1 MSLSDLS
8 ARRELLVDPLPDY
21 AHARVF
27 DPKDLREPAQGRPQT
42 VLVLEGK
49 ASGLAALPAGVV
61 RVFARDTTGMTQ
73 FIGEDMLA
81 QKAKGE
87 PMRVILGPDNDV
99 SVDRLQTTFHGA
111 RPPDDSYESVWQV
124 RLSNHK
130 PTEVVVRVHDQ
141 LPLNGEVSEETQPHE
156 TINPRHVVWPVT
168 VAAGGEAVLTYKVR
182 KSP

>member
-1 MSLSDLS
+1 MCGRCWALTKK
-8 ARRELLVDPLPDY
+8 RRESGIWRR
-21 AHARVF
+21 A
-27 DPKDLREPAQGRPQT
+27 E
-42 VLVLEGK
+42 
-49 ASGLAALPAGVV
+49 GLAKPPA
-61 RVFARDTTGMTQ
+61 R
-73 FIGEDMLA
+73 
-81 QKAKGE
+81 
-87 PMRVILGPDNDV
+87 
-99 SVDRLQTTFHGA
+99 FHGA